1 MQDNVNELIDKSTT
15 HTWMEERNA
24 YKTLRRASRRIVTI
38 LGNLHLKGLRN
49 TIASIEKKA
58 DEIILLEG
66 VETDQRPL
74 TSGPEA
80 KAALLIRTEI
90 MAYLLECI
98 KSSVKLQAFLR
109 SNIRRILYTRLITKR
124 RWAYRLL
131 QRTGRGY
138 NARKLSCKCL
148 SITIY
153 SFKKPLPFI
162 RLFLNTSFLLL
173 FTNP

>member
-15 HTWMEERNA
+15 HTWIEERNA

-58 DEIILLEG
+58 DDILLEG

-90 MAYLLECI
+90 MAYLL
-98 KSSVKLQAFLR
+98 
-109 SNIRRILYTRLITKR
+109 
-124 RWAYRLL
+124 
-131 QRTGRGY
+131 
-138 NARKLSCKCL
+138 
-148 SITIY
+148 
-153 SFKKPLPFI
+153 
-162 RLFLNTSFLLL
+162 
-173 FTNP
+173 

>member
-24 YKTLRRASRRIVTI
+24 FKTLRRASRRIVTI

-58 DEIILLEG
+58 DDILEG
-66 VETDQRPL
+66 VSTDQRPL

-109 SNIRRILYTRLITKR
+109 CNIRRILYTRLITKR

-131 QRTGRGY
+131 QRAGRGY
-138 NARKLSCKCL
+138 NARKLSRKFL
-148 SITIY
+148 SKTIY
-153 SFKKPLPFI
+153 SFIIIYKSVKQF
-162 RLFLNTSFLLL
+162 SFL
-173 FTNP
+173 P